1 MEGRAILREQQKDFI
16 SRLNKGNLLPY
27 KDKYVFGEYV
37 IISPETIA
45 SIVDSLEILKAD
57 DESFSESIVA
67 QNIFKNRL
75 ARHVLSLV
83 YGDLLVEVNP
93 EKNIVN
99 DYLVVALKDSRRF
112 RIIVKLCSGDISE
125 TRWVFNADDLGQNQM
140 VFCLYSPNYV
150 SLDAQQITV
159 IFAGFNCS
167 EYLLY
172 GRETFPL
179 SLSVNDLLYAGGLRP
194 YLSSLLLET
203 NNYLERANFCNSK
216 GDYRGAVYCYNK
228 ILESHSRDYKTY
240 LLRAIAYW
248 RLGEERK
255 ALEDLDRAIELNPN
269 YELAYHWRGFIKYN
283 LKDYQGAVAD
293 FSEEIRINPVSA
305 YAYYRRALA
314 YEKSKN
320 LLKAF
325 EDYLQVIRLNR
336 NLYQA
341 FYNCGNIRYELGDK
355 EGALADYQQALK
367 LNPSLAKAYYN
378 IGKVYRDL
386 GENERAVSYYQ
397 KAIELLPSYAK
408 AHYNLALI
416 YMERGEYKMALHHY
430 ERACEFAPDLV
441 QAKHNKRLLL
451 EYLEAGEKNNV
462 IPLQDYKFR
471 KENEE
476 KIAEKEEKIIEREE
490 KPDQERRD
498 FPTDP
503 WNTR

>member
-1 MEGRAILREQQKDFI
+1 MEGKAILREQQKDFI
-16 SRLNKGNLLPY
+16 SRLKRGNLLPY
-27 KDKYVFGEYV
+27 KEKYVFGEYV
-37 IISPETIA
+37 TISRDAIA

-57 DESFSESIVA
+57 DDSFSSSTVA
-67 QNIFKNRL
+67 QNIFKNRI
-75 ARHVLSLV
+75 ARHAISLV

-93 EKNIVN
+93 DKNIVN
-99 DYLVVALKDSRRF
+99 DYLVLALRESRRF
-112 RIIVKLCSGDISE
+112 RIIVKICTGNISD
-125 TRWVFNADDLGQNQM
+125 TKWVFYADDLGQNQM
-140 VFCLYSPNYV
+140 VFCLYSPDNI
-150 SLDAQQITV
+150 SLDAQHITV
-159 IFAGFNCS
+159 VFAGFNCS

-194 YLSSLLLET
+194 YLSSMLLET
-203 NNYLERANFCNSK
+203 NDYLERANFCNSK

-248 RLGEERK
+248 RLGEEKK

-269 YELAYHWRGFIKYN
+269 YELAYHWRGFVKYN
-283 LKDYQGAVAD
+283 LKDYQGAIVD
-293 FSEEIRINPVSA
+293 FSEEIRVNPMSA

-314 YEKSKN
+314 YEKAKN

-341 FYNCGNIRYELGDK
+341 FYNCGNVRYELGDK

-386 GENERAVSYYQ
+386 GDNERAVANYQ

-416 YMERGEYKMALHHY
+416 YMERGEYRMALHYY
-430 ERACEFAPDLV
+430 EKACEFAPDLV
-441 QAKHNKRLLL
+441 QAKHNKKLLL

-462 IPLQDYKFR
+462 IPLREYKVR
-471 KENEE
+471 K
-476 KIAEKEEKIIEREE
+476 EKEEKVAEKGEKVEE
-490 KPDQERRD
+490 KEKKPKEQD

-503 WNTR
+503 WDTRN